1 MKKKSLLTGTVA
13 AAVCAAGYAV
23 SADTVVIAPG
33 ESVETNVTGQIIGS
47 CDVQINEG
55 DRGGGIVRLSNDWNM
70 YSGDTRVMCGMLD
83 ASVIRDSYKP
93 SSLGR
98 NATSPQTLYVGNG
111 TLRYSGPAAM
121 SSRRLVLDVEG
132 QRHAAVFDIVSDL
145 AFTGGARSESG
156 TLLKTGSGTLTL
168 DQPDGIWQ
176 MTTRGDGFPY
186 PPTPTAFF
194 GNGDSPE
201 SIYESG
207 SLTVVEGRLAIKGGE
222 AVTNYFGT
230 VCNDDVRSSCAGL
243 TYIGKTTADGIEH
256 PAHLDIYGGYS
267 HFGEYIRFDVSNGFN
282 TAVNS
287 SLNIYGG
294 KALARFVEVGDAKGK
309 SVKTCPELNV
319 YEGGAAKIG
328 YLHVAR
334 SKGSKGRVGV
344 YGGRIDVAGAIYV
357 ANDGGGTDF
366 DDPLLPVAHVTV
378 ASNGW
383 LVGSMTVDG
392 YSALTLRLA
401 SGGTYQFWSLADRGR
416 VVVEGDGGTFRQTSA
431 EATFPNTVLR
441 IGSGGLTLY
450 GNTMIFPGSVEDDP
464 EADDIGPLTIDCGT
478 AKFPNGVNFTGEIA
492 VKDNRTHVLSGN
504 VAATK
509 VTMDSATLSA
519 DADVTVSHLA
529 HSIGKVATF
538 AFSAFN
544 GKVKKLSLA
553 KWDVPNSV
561 NITLSGAV
569 SGATY
574 ELMTV
579 PSDCGVSA
587 STFVAKS
594 VNDSLSAT
602 FSVDASGDIS
612 TVSVTVGPAPAALV
626 DGGSRAWCNAGG
638 GDWATGSNW
647 TEGTAPAEGSRTA
660 VSFPTASSGEKTS
673 VSLNKDVALYGLAFD
688 AAPGYR
694 VAGSGSVDVYKSG
707 TAVVSSK
714 TGTNAV
720 GTAMTYSGALRL
732 AAQLGGRLELSSL
745 EGRGNVQ
752 LNDGLNGAAT
762 GLSGCGSV
770 VVGNA
775 MVNGTLTECNGLLEV
790 GQMGPGVT
798 ALSIGF
804 GLFRYTGGSCTLNGP
819 LTASANN
826 EAQTQI
832 EITDPDTVMTVA
844 GPVTQVAGAFTKRGQ
859 GTLVFAGDGENVVSQ
874 ADLVRNNFS
883 DWGYASHD
891 NKWGS
896 GNAELSPIDGSGS
909 AKSFFGLS
917 CAGGTLR
924 WGKDGQ
930 KLTVRGGDLVVG
942 TTTTASPG
950 CEYDA
955 EAEINGGE
963 TVVADGNI
971 VIAWNHGN
979 LTKGTPAKERLA
991 SRLTVNDGIVTA
1003 NELILVND
1011 AWRLDHI
1018 TKWPNAA
1025 QRQYSTVDAV
1035 YRQTGGRVSVG
1046 NVTVGKSDG
1055 GTSTATVALEGGEL
1069 TVAGDFLVAH
1079 NMKPN
1084 GSTLKNITLG
1094 FNGGMA
1100 DITGCF
1106 YICNGNW
1113 KNPPVAVDVNGCTV
1127 RCKEFRAIYGKVT
1140 MNLGEGGVLASTCM
1154 EVASGM
1160 ADNPHVLNWNG
1171 GLYKGTA
1178 ADGAIQRWK
1187 TLNIGEKG
1195 AWLDTSE
1202 MTGGKLY
1209 FRNAV
1214 ASASGAIHVCGD
1226 DPMRAV
1232 AFDDVSI
1239 GCTPVVVEPGGSA
1252 FAYSTVCA
1260 SASATVCND
1269 GAFGSRWTSTEGAT
1283 TQVGNLTLGTNANDR
1298 TMLYFTTGSGYITP
1312 VKVDGTLAVD
1322 GIVEIAVMND
1332 GLTSHEAET
1341 FSSKPILIAPKG
1353 TIDVERFEFTSL
1365 MPMVQATLSVESYD
1379 DANDKLVMT
1388 TVVNQDAES
1397 FSSHTWKSPAGGA
1410 WASVSNWD
1418 SMPNDQVDSKVV
1430 FTESL
1435 AGMQTIGLSGERTVG
1450 SIASAAQDLTL
1461 ADGLLNVASTS
1472 GGKIETTK
1480 GTFTLPAV
1488 SVDANGLTLA
1498 TVAGSTQIVSRA
1510 ISTPA
1515 PATAVS
1521 VNPVSG
1527 SGTVRI
1533 AAPQNGQSFISSSGT
1548 LEGPASAFDGGKVTV
1563 NNATLR
1569 LTEGGFVRSAV
1580 HGGGAGMVLRVEGDV
1595 WFDSDVSASTTF
1607 IKTGPGTAYLGGSG
1621 SVSLGGWG
1629 GGSGE
1634 TDIPAN
1640 GDLPG
1645 TKNGRMSHFAAGCV
1659 ALGLNDAQ
1667 TITYPGGGNVYVG
1680 SQYVEFDSNGEI
1692 VQPRLDI
1699 YGGTVTFPNLRI
1711 GVECGGY
1718 RRISGNEGKILRP
1731 TMNIYGGTVTFGD
1744 FYLGDNNSTDG
1755 NAVST
1760 VNLYGGTFTSANQW
1774 IAFGVNRTEYMPEY
1788 GQQKAVVNI
1797 YGGLLSLTHTA
1808 DNVGEISKVNGDTD
1822 INLYG
1827 GEFRYAGRCRVTA
1840 THKDAKINI
1849 RFAGGMLTA
1858 TELLCADFTAGGEG
1872 YRNLYWDGGTFK
1884 PTADLKELADN
1895 WSANVIGAG
1904 GAKFDLSAIPD
1915 GSYILNKPFSH
1926 DEECEGEDGGI
1937 ELTAGGTLVL
1947 NAANE
1952 MNGPVVVRG
1961 GKVLL
1966 GLQEAMRG
1974 GLVLAGG
1981 MFDCNNFDVN
1991 ATYLKGSGGEVQN
2004 GSVFV
2009 SGMIAPLDGTL
2020 KDVPY
2025 ATVPMLAIGEDAVV
2039 KCLAEE
2045 TDKGWSAPYFRV
2057 TDGISAAKI
2066 VLDFGV
2072 DSDVALPSDIRIKIA
2087 ECGEG
2092 VVFPPVKGI
2101 NYGIARGRTFVGET
2115 VANQETGM
2123 TDVYAVLRPMGTV
2136 VVFR

>member
-256 PAHLDIYGGYS
+256 PAHLDIYGGYN

-319 YEGGAAKIG
+319 YEGGVAKIG

-344 YGGRIDVAGAIYV
+344 YGGRIDVAGSIYV

-392 YSALTLRLA
+392 YSALTLRLS

-492 VKDNRTHVLSGN
+492 VKDNRALVLSGN
-504 VAATK
+504 VAASK
-509 VTMDSATLSA
+509 VTMGSATLSA

-602 FSVDASGDIS
+602 FSVNASGDIS

-626 DGGSRAWCNAGG
+626 DGGSRAWCNADG

-720 GTAMTYSGALRL
+720 GTAMTYSGSLRL
-732 AAQLGGRLELSSL
+732 ASQLGSRLEIASL
-745 EGRGNVQ
+745 AGRGNVQ
-752 LNDGLNGAAT
+752 LNDGGNGAAT
-762 GLSGCGSV
+762 GLSGLGAV
-770 VVGNA
+770 VIGNA
-775 MVNGTLTECNGLLEV
+775 LVNGSLTERNGLLEV
-790 GQMGPGVT
+790 WQMGPGIS
-798 ALSIGF
+798 ALSIGY
-804 GLFRYTGGSCTLNGP
+804 GLFRYAGEADYTLNGP
-819 LTASANN
+819 LMASPNN
-826 EAQTQI
+826 WSQAQIEIVDPEATFTVAGSVTQI
-832 EITDPDTVMTVA
+832 E
-844 GPVTQVAGAFTKRGQ
+844 GGFTKRGK
-859 GTLVFAGDGENVVSQ
+859 GALVFDGDGDHLLSNAS
-874 ADLVRNNFS
+874 LNKYNFGDS
-883 DWGYASHD
+883 GYANHD
-891 NKWGS
+891 NVWGEN
-896 GNAELSPIDGSGS
+896 GLSPINGSGQ
-909 AKSFFGLS
+909 AQSFFGLS
-917 CAGGTLR
+917 CAGGLMR

-930 KLTVRGGDLVVG
+930 TLTVRGGDFVVG

-955 EAEINGGE
+955 AAEINGGE
-963 TVVADGNI
+963 TIVANGDI
-971 VIAWNHGN
+971 VISRNHGN
-979 LTKGTPAKERLA
+979 SRKNTAEKETITAK
-991 SRLTVNDGIVTA
+991 LTVNDGHVKA
-1003 NELILVND
+1003 NNLYLTYND
-1011 AWRLDHI
+1011 WGLSKSHSHFEQNGGSVEVANVCVGHRDAKLSSATYVMNGGALKASSWFKVAPEQGGSVGSLADMR
-1018 TKWPNAA
+1018 
-1025 QRQYSTVDAV
+1025 VDIN
-1035 YRQTGGRVSVG
+1035 GGDVSVG
-1046 NVTVGKSDG
+1046 GYFSFGYNSWGNPQMRVAFSN
-1055 GTSTATVALEGGEL
+1055 ATVRCAESLRAYCGAVVVEL
-1069 TVAGDFLVAH
+1069 NEDAVVYAQGIDVLGTYANNNH
-1079 NMKPN
+1079 
-1084 GSTLKNITLG
+1084 TLS
-1094 FNGGMA
+1094 FNGGR
-1100 DITGCF
+1100 F
-1106 YICNGNW
+1106 
-1113 KNPPVAVDVNGCTV
+1113 VCT
-1127 RCKEFRAIYGKVT
+1127 K
-1140 MNLGEGGVLASTCM
+1140 GGDFVLK
-1154 EVASGM
+1154 
-1160 ADNPHVLNWNG
+1160 D
-1171 GLYKGTA
+1171 
-1178 ADGAIQRWK
+1178 WK

-1239 GCTPVVVEPGGSA
+1239 GSTPVVVEPGGSA

-1260 SASATVCND
+1260 SASVTVCND

-1312 VKVDGTLAVD
+1312 VKVDGALAVD

-1353 TIDVERFEFTSL
+1353 TIDAERFEFTSL

-1388 TVVNQDAES
+1388 TVVNQDAGS
-1397 FSSHTWKSPAGGA
+1397 FSTHTWKSPAGGA

-1744 FYLGDNNSTDG
+1744 FYLGDNSSTDG

-1884 PTADLKELADN
+1884 PTADLKELAEN

-2009 SGMIAPLDGTL
+2009 SGMIAPLDGAL

-2025 ATVPMLAIGEDAVV
+2025 ATVPMLSIGEDAVV

-2045 TDKGWSAPYFRV
+2045 TDEGWSAPYFRV

-2092 VVFPPVKGI
+2092 VAFPPVKGI